1 MAYHISLFLY
11 SSICQSLHLSTES
24 TPQFLPLMMLFLIVA
39 VFIVVLVSNRMILR
53 RVRQR
58 IAKIDFTTAMM
69 QKAVETS
76 ENEVVRYDLSHRY
89 IYRLFGSMFPE
100 EGILPVAIPNGAIC
114 TISVCLNIRKTASAL
129 PTSLA
134 P

>member
-11 SSICQSLHLSTES
+11 SSICQSLHLSIES
-24 TPQFLPLMMLFLIVA
+24 TPQFLPLMMLFLIVV

-69 QKAVETS
+69 QKACG
-76 ENEVVRYDLSHRY
+76 D
-89 IYRLFGSMFPE
+89 
-100 EGILPVAIPNGAIC
+100 
-114 TISVCLNIRKTASAL
+114 K
-129 PTSLA
+129 
-134 P
+134 